1 MQPNRNQIQLFS
13 LIAVSMLAHITMG
26 GGRVAAS
33 LYMLHNGHS
42 AMMAGFAYSAYSLLP
57 ALLSLLM
64 GRWIDRV
71 GPRRVMRTSQVI
83 MVVGLVAPALW
94 LSLGSVL
101 LAALVCGFGFAS
113 YMLAANVAVSI
124 MPFQFE
130 GERVGMLG
138 WLAMGNSVAAV
149 GGPAVAGYVID
160 HGGFGAAY
168 AVMAVIVSASLVVSF
183 LVDVPGG
190 VGGPAKARSSGV
202 SVVRQVF
209 TTPRL
214 LRIYLLAMVVS
225 ISFDGYAFMTPV
237 LGHERGYSATLIGM
251 TMSSF
256 AVGSFAV
263 RALLPWLS
271 RRFVEWRMMML
282 AYCLTAAA
290 FFMLPLVPNV
300 YLHGLLG
307 FCIGLAAGG
316 GQPNILSLIYRAMP
330 DKAGEGAGL
339 RAMMG
344 NSMGATGPWIYG
356 SLASLAGAAPVFLGI
371 GVIAAVASWQSLRG
385 YHLSLRSGTG
395 V

>member
-1 MQPNRNQIQLFS
+1 MQLNRNQIQLFS

-33 LYMLHNGHS
+33 LYVLHNGHS
-42 AMMAGFAYSAYSLLP
+42 AMMAGFAYSGYSLLP

-71 GPRRVMRTSQVI
+71 GARHVMRTSQLI
-83 MVVGLVAPALW
+83 MIAGLVAPAFW
-94 LSLGSVL
+94 PSLFTVL

-124 MPFQFE
+124 MPFE
-130 GERVGMLG
+130 IESDRVGMLG

-160 HGGFGAAY
+160 HGGYGAAY
-168 AVMAVIVSASLVVSF
+168 AVMALIVGASLVVSF

-190 VGGPAKARSSGV
+190 VGGRRKVRSNGAGV
-202 SVVRQVF
+202 VQQVF
-209 TTPRL
+209 STPRL

-251 TMSSF
+251 TMSCF
-256 AVGSFAV
+256 AIGSFAI

-271 RRFVEWRMMML
+271 RRLVEWRMMVL
-282 AYCLTAAA
+282 AYGITAVS
-290 FFMLPLVPNV
+290 FCMLPLVPNV

-339 RAMMG
+339 RSMMG

-356 SLASLAGAAPVFLGI
+356 SLAGLAGAGPVFLGI
-371 GVIAAVASWQSLRG
+371 GVIAALASWQSLRG
-385 YHLSLRSGTG
+385 YRLSLQSGTG

>member
-1 MQPNRNQIQLFS
+1 MQLNRNQIQLFS

-33 LYMLHNGHS
+33 LYVLHNGHS
-42 AMMAGFAYSAYSLLP
+42 AMMAGFAYSGYSLLP

-71 GPRRVMRTSQVI
+71 GARHVMRTSQLI
-83 MVVGLVAPALW
+83 MIFGLVAPAFW
-94 LSLGSVL
+94 PSLFTVL

-124 MPFQFE
+124 MPFE
-130 GERVGMLG
+130 VESDRVGMLG

-160 HGGFGAAY
+160 HGGYGAAY
-168 AVMAVIVSASLVVSF
+168 AVMALIVGASLVVSF

-190 VGGPAKARSSGV
+190 AGDRRKARSSGAG
-202 SVVRQVF
+202 VVQQVF
-209 TTPRL
+209 STPRL

-251 TMSSF
+251 AMSCF
-256 AVGSFAV
+256 AVGSFAI

-271 RRFVEWRMMML
+271 RRLVEWRMMVL
-282 AYCLTAAA
+282 AYGITAVS
-290 FFMLPLVPNV
+290 FCMLPLVPNV

-356 SLASLAGAAPVFLGI
+356 SLAGLAGAGPVFLGI
-371 GVIAAVASWQSLRG
+371 GVIAALASWQSLRG
-385 YHLSLRSGTG
+385 YRLSLESGTG